1 MLVVADDQSG
11 TKRHSTNERFL
22 LLEINLRFN
31 SRAVFFLRATEG
43 DPFLVHSSVRLQ
55 GADRSLG

>member
-1 MLVVADDQSG
+1 MVVVADDQ
-11 TKRHSTNERFL
+11 RHQATNELFL
-22 LLEINLRFN
+22 LLEIKLRLTQFQ
-31 SRAVFFLRATEG
+31 SRFFFFLRATEG